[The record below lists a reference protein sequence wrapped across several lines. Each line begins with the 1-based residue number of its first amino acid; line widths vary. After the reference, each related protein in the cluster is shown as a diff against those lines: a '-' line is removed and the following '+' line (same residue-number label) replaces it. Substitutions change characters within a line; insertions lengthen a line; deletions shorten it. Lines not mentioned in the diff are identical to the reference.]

1 MELELERRCWGN
13 TIPSTFT
20 CDQQLIDMPRD
31 SQAINWCF
39 TFDNW
44 TVEQYGEVELLF
56 PQHAKY
62 CFVDKEK
69 GEKGT
74 LHLQGNLQLNKRLRF
89 NQVRNL
95 FSLWRKQESMPN
107 KTLSTAA
114 KRKISMNG
122 DNQQEQEKDQ
132 TWNRY
137 PRLFKK
143 AKRSVKLLSNFQ
155 QPSSSSTEESENLNL
170 SSQ

>member
-1 MELELERRCWGN
+1 MERWNYSSLNMPNTALLTKKKERKGHY
-13 TIPSTFT
+13 IYMATFNLIRD
-20 CDQQLIDMPRD
+20 CDLIKLVICSASP
-31 SQAINWCF
+31 I
-39 TFDNW
+39 
-44 TVEQYGEVELLF
+44 
-56 PQHAKY
+56 HI
-62 CFVDKEK
+62 
-69 GEKGT
+69 
-74 LHLQGNLQLNKRLRF
+74 
-89 NQVRNL
+89 
-95 FSLWRKQESMPN
+95 WRKQESMPN

-143 AKRSVKLLSNFQ
+143 TKKSVKLLRNFQ